1 MTTKENNNEM
11 LIRKFPLVNTILNQL
26 NISSLSQIQQQVINH
41 FFNAQQNSSSSHMQL
56 TTIQSQAGTGKTLAY
71 LIPLLASID
80 INLHNKLQGIIILPT
95 RELALQTEEYF
106 HLMHNEH
113 PLLKYKTFIG
123 GNANQPGKTK
133 KDKLNVND
141 IPHILIGTI
150 GKLRNILLSKHHKL
164 KHNSDNIYSYL
175 KFIIIDEADKMLHQN
190 QHNSFQH
197 FLQSLYIYIASRNS
211 HVILCSAS
219 FTSNVF
225 DFYSSTFN
233 INVNT
238 LTHITSTTVPITTK
252 QSPSNIIEYYIC
264 LQEDKHSSYYEQKYK
279 FVVYMLSQLQHS
291 FNQCMLFY
299 NQKGKGEELSNDLR
313 SLNFSTVFIHGD
325 LSQDQRVLIY
335 KQIKRMKTKIIISTD
350 LLSRGID
357 LTAVDF
363 VINFD
368 LPNCLVDY
376 EHRVGRTGRFF
387 TKGVAVSFVQKNE
400 KEKYNLFINDSNNVS
415 QVNDEFII
423 KVKNDFDN
431 MKCVNNRLNDE
442 EIQQIKSLATGIHI
456 NQNEVKLLQEKRRR
470 SKYETQSIVHEWENV
485 NTTTDNTDKEE
496 QCTLNNTNN
505 TTCINQP
512 QCDNNNK
519 FCLYCNLLKFLD
531 V

>member
-1 MTTKENNNEM
+1 
-11 LIRKFPLVNTILNQL
+11 
-26 NISSLSQIQQQVINH
+26 
-41 FFNAQQNSSSSHMQL
+41 
-56 TTIQSQAGTGKTLAY
+56 
-71 LIPLLASID
+71 
-80 INLHNKLQGIIILPT
+80 
-95 RELALQTEEYF
+95 
-106 HLMHNEH
+106 
-113 PLLKYKTFIG
+113 
-123 GNANQPGKTK
+123 
-133 KDKLNVND
+133 
-141 IPHILIGTI
+141 
-150 GKLRNILLSKHHKL
+150 
-164 KHNSDNIYSYL
+164 
-175 KFIIIDEADKMLHQN
+175 
-190 QHNSFQH
+190 
-197 FLQSLYIYIASRNS
+197 
-211 HVILCSAS
+211 
-219 FTSNVF
+219 
-225 DFYSSTFN
+225 
-233 INVNT
+233 
-238 LTHITSTTVPITTK
+238 
-252 QSPSNIIEYYIC
+252 
-264 LQEDKHSSYYEQKYK
+264 
-279 FVVYMLSQLQHS
+279 
-291 FNQCMLFY
+291 MLFY

-335 KQIKRMKTKIIISTD
+335 QQIKRMKTKIIISTD

-400 KEKYNLFINDSNNVS
+400 KEKYDLFINDSNNVS

-431 MKCVNNRLNDE
+431 MKSVNNRLNDE
-442 EIQQIKSLATGIHI
+442 EIQRIKSLATGIHI

-485 NTTTDNTDKEE
+485 NTINDNTDKEE
-496 QCTLNNTNN
+496 QCTLNNTNYTN
-505 TTCINQP
+505 VSQP
-512 QCDNNNK
+512 QCDNNNTK

>member
-26 NISSLSQIQQQVINH
+26 NISSLSQIQQKVINH
-41 FFNAQQNSSSSHMQL
+41 FFNEQQNSSSSHMQI

-141 IPHILIGTI
+141 IPHILIGTV

-164 KHNSDNIYSYL
+164 KHNNNNNIYSHL

-197 FLQSLYIYIASRNS
+197 FLESLYIHIASRNS

-233 INVNT
+233 INSDT
-238 LTHITSTTVPITTK
+238 LTHITSTTVPIRTK

-335 KQIKRMKTKIIISTD
+335 QQIKRMKTKIIISTD

-400 KEKYNLFINDSNNVS
+400 KEKYDMFINESNNVS

-431 MKCVNNRLNDE
+431 MKCVNNRLNDD

-485 NTTTDNTDKEE
+485 NTTNDNTNKEE
-496 QCTLNNTNN
+496 QCILNNIN
-505 TTCINQP
+505 TININQP

-519 FCLYCNLLKFLD
+519 FCLYCNLLKFFD

>member
-1 MTTKENNNEM
+1 
-11 LIRKFPLVNTILNQL
+11 
-26 NISSLSQIQQQVINH
+26 
-41 FFNAQQNSSSSHMQL
+41 
-56 TTIQSQAGTGKTLAY
+56 
-71 LIPLLASID
+71 
-80 INLHNKLQGIIILPT
+80 
-95 RELALQTEEYF
+95 
-106 HLMHNEH
+106 
-113 PLLKYKTFIG
+113 
-123 GNANQPGKTK
+123 
-133 KDKLNVND
+133 
-141 IPHILIGTI
+141 
-150 GKLRNILLSKHHKL
+150 
-164 KHNSDNIYSYL
+164 
-175 KFIIIDEADKMLHQN
+175 
-190 QHNSFQH
+190 
-197 FLQSLYIYIASRNS
+197 
-211 HVILCSAS
+211 
-219 FTSNVF
+219 
-225 DFYSSTFN
+225 
-233 INVNT
+233 
-238 LTHITSTTVPITTK
+238 
-252 QSPSNIIEYYIC
+252 
-264 LQEDKHSSYYEQKYK
+264 
-279 FVVYMLSQLQHS
+279 MLSQLQHS

-335 KQIKRMKTKIIISTD
+335 QQIKRMKTKIIISTD

-400 KEKYNLFINDSNNVS
+400 KEKYDLFINDSNNVS

-431 MKCVNNRLNDE
+431 MKSVNNRLNEE

-485 NTTTDNTDKEE
+485 NTTNDNTDKEE
-496 QCTLNNTNN
+496 QY
-505 TTCINQP
+505 QS
-512 QCDNNNK
+512 QCDNTK
-519 FCLYCNLLKFLD
+519 FCLYCNLLK
-531 V
+531 VC